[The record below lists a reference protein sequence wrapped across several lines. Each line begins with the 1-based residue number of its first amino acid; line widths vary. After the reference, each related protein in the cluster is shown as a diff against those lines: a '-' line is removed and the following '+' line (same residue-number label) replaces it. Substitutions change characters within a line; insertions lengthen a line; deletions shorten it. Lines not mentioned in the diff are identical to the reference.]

1 MEDYQ
6 VSLNGLLDRC
16 QDIFS
21 VDIKK
26 CLLFF
31 SAPPQAKL
39 HYVKRLLILS
49 EGELPI
55 RYSENG
61 KIIDTILSE
70 PAIIYSSDKSF
81 FWTKLLTGK
90 PSVCFSFSY
99 FPKFIRGMVIDYDG
113 INRPTTARDIYYHTE
128 QPLSPAGM
136 QLLDILE
143 KLHHDNQDAI
153 AGELLMPLLKLTIE
167 DMKKEHFRDKVIHS
181 PSRTWARICYLLQ
194 THCHEAISRSQLA
207 KILRITPEYVSNLC
221 KTHSGKSFSELKLAY
236 QLEYAEKQLNNTDL
250 NIEEIALNCGFNSS
264 NYFIRRFKKSRGIT
278 PNAYRNQQTCE

>member
-26 CLLFF
+26 RLLFF
-31 SAPPQAKL
+31 SAPAQAKL

-55 RYSENG
+55 RYSEDG

-99 FPKFIRGMVIDYDG
+99 FPNFIRGMVIDYDG
-113 INRPTTARDIYYHTE
+113 IHKAPTWRDIFYHTDT
-128 QPLSPAGM
+128 PLSPAGM
-136 QLLDILE
+136 QLLDTVE
-143 KLHHDNQDAI
+143 KLHNDNQDAI
-153 AGELLMPLLKLTIE
+153 AADLLMPLLRLTLV
-167 DMKKEHFRDKVIHS
+167 DMQKTHS
-181 PSRTWARICYLLQ
+181 LPVAIPSQTWSRMCYFIQ
-194 THCHEAISRSQLA
+194 SHCHEPISREQIAQL
-207 KILRITPEYVSNLC
+207 LRITPQYVSHLC
-221 KTHSGKSFSELKLAY
+221 KKYSGKSFLELKLSY
-236 QLEYAEKQLNNTDL
+236 QFEYAEKLLQESSL
-250 NIEEIALNCGFNSS
+250 NIEEIALNCGFNSA
-264 NYFIRRFKKSRGIT
+264 NYFVRRFKNIYGIT
-278 PNAYRNQQTCE
+278 PGAYRKKNLQN